1 MSKYK
6 IHLGYIIE
14 SSQENKECYQQLHY
28 NLKDYNLEIN
38 SMYIDFKRG
47 DLSTDRSI
55 NFDVNSSD
63 ILDIIQKI
71 PREYIF
77 VYVINI
83 EDNYKIIYD
92 YADCIRSKKLNEE
105 EINIYNKLKETINK
119 NDTEN
124 KYIKELENRIEEIYE
139 EINTLKNPSN
149 IKQNKTNDSK
159 ITIIEELD

>member
-14 SSQENKECYQQLHY
+14 NSQENKECYQQLHY

-55 NFDVNSSD
+55 SFDVSSSD

-77 VYVINI
+77 VYVVNI

-92 YADCIRSKKLNEE
+92 YDDRIRSKKLNEE
-105 EINIYNKLKETINK
+105 ETNIYNTVKDKVNK

-124 KYIKELENRIEEIYE
+124 KYIKELENRIEEIYN
-139 EINTLKNPSN
+139 EISTLKKPSN
-149 IKQNKTNDSK
+149 DTQNKKNDVN
-159 ITIIEELD
+159 IQFIEELD